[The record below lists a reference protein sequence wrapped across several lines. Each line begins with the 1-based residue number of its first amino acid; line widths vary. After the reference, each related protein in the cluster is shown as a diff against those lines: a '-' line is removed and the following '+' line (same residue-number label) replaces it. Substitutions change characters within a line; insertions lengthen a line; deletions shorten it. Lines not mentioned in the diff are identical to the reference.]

1 VQAVVE
7 PDILG
12 LQDAEWIIVPSDLP
26 CLQIERAAQQ
36 PSVSHIA
43 APAASW
49 VDDFLSWTRCFHRP
63 VAGHVRNGTGLPCPC
78 TILHA
83 WPMLTLMLLLV

>member
-1 VQAVVE
+1 MVE

-12 LQDAEWIIVPSDLP
+12 LLDTEWILVPLDLP

-49 VDDFLSWTRCFHRP
+49 VDDFLSWARCFHRTEEWHHHST
-63 VAGHVRNGTGLPCPC
+63 ACRFA
-78 TILHA
+78 LHSA
-83 WPMLTLMLLLV
+83 ASELMLVAAYGDA